1 MRVVEDAVNRRNP
14 GIKGRRKGERMDN
27 LEVLFLGSG
36 SPWVLVASRTLAD
49 AGLQVEMASKDDDF
63 LSTLESRKPGLLLV
77 DADSSA
83 GEGFDACKAA
93 RQSPAGENI
102 PVLLVTEHQNTE
114 KAFAAGA
121 TDVVISPPD
130 PAILI
135 HRSQALLA
143 AGRAFQEVRKSRESL
158 EQLAY
163 FDRLTALPNRA
174 MFRELLAHELARG
187 QRSQA
192 PVAALLL
199 DIDRFKEINETRGYQ
214 LGDQLLE
221 MVAARLLQSLRK
233 TDYVARSADGNSA
246 PVARQGG
253 DEFALLLTDL
263 AHIDDAGRVAQRIL
277 QSLVQPFVLGGKEIF
292 VTASIGIAVA
302 PNDGSDVDSL
312 LQSAET
318 AMYCAKRQGGNNFQF
333 YAESMNEAMIKRLDL
348 EANLRRSVERDQL
361 VLFYQPLIDISKRQL
376 VGMEALL
383 RWMHHDLGMVSP
395 GEFIPVAEETGLIVP
410 IGRWVLRTASRQ
422 LHHWH
427 DEGFEWLRMAVNVA
441 NRQLRE
447 PGFVTDVQEIL
458 EETGLDPSRLELE
471 VTESSVMKNDSET
484 LEALQELRKLG
495 VRLAVD
501 DFGTGHSVLTYL
513 RDFPL
518 NTLKI
523 DRSFINGVATDGK
536 DAAITSAVIA
546 MAHRLDLRVVAE
558 GVETEDQLSFL
569 TRHDCDECQGFL
581 FSRPVPA
588 AEIAEILA
596 DEIRSRRSRQ
606 SGKSQLKAG

>member
-1 MRVVEDAVNRRNP
+1 
-14 GIKGRRKGERMDN
+14 
-27 LEVLFLGSG
+27 
-36 SPWVLVASRTLAD
+36 
-49 AGLQVEMASKDDDF
+49 
-63 LSTLESRKPGLLLV
+63 
-77 DADSSA
+77 
-83 GEGFDACKAA
+83 
-93 RQSPAGENI
+93 
-102 PVLLVTEHQNTE
+102 
-114 KAFAAGA
+114 
-121 TDVVISPPD
+121 
-130 PAILI
+130 
-135 HRSQALLA
+135 
-143 AGRAFQEVRKSRESL
+143 
-158 EQLAY
+158 
-163 FDRLTALPNRA
+163 
-174 MFRELLAHELARG
+174 MFRELLGHELARG
-187 QRSQA
+187 QRSQT

-199 DIDRFKEINETRGYQ
+199 DIDRFKEINETRGYK

-233 TDYVARSADGNSA
+233 TDYVARSAEDTGA
-246 PVARQGG
+246 QVARQGG

-263 AHIDDAGRVAQRIL
+263 AQLDDAGRVAQRIL
-277 QSLVQPFVLGGKEIF
+277 QSLVQPFVLGGEEIF
-292 VTASIGIAVA
+292 VTASIGIAIA

-333 YAESMNEAMIKRLDL
+333 YAESMNEAMVKRLEL

-361 VLFYQPLIDISKRQL
+361 VLFYQPLIDISNRQL

-395 GEFIPVAEETGLIVP
+395 AEFIPLAEETGLIVP
-410 IGRWVLRTASRQ
+410 IGRWVLHTASRQ
-422 LHHWH
+422 LHRWH
-427 DEGFEWLRMAVNVA
+427 VDGFEWLRMAVNIA

-447 PGFVTDVQEIL
+447 PDFVSDVQEIL
-458 EETGLDPSRLELE
+458 DETGLDPSRLELE
-471 VTESSVMKNDSET
+471 VTETSVMKNDQKT
-484 LEALQELRKLG
+484 LEALQELRKIG

-523 DRSFINGVATDGK
+523 DRSFINGVATEGK

-569 TRHDCDECQGFL
+569 TQHDCDECQGFL

-588 AEIAEILA
+588 SEIGEILA
-596 DEIRSRRSRQ
+596 DEIRSRRARQ

>member
-1 MRVVEDAVNRRNP
+1 MKVVEDVVENP
-14 GIKGRRKGERMDN
+14 HI
-27 LEVLFLGSG
+27 LFLTNG
-36 SPWVLVASRTLAD
+36 SPWVLVASRTLTD
-49 AGLQVEMASKDDDF
+49 AGLKVELVPEDDDL
-63 LSTLESRKPGLLLV
+63 LSTLESQIPDLLLV

-83 GEGFDACKAA
+83 NDGFDACKAV
-93 RQSPAGENI
+93 RQGSAGENTPI
-102 PVLLVTEHQNTE
+102 LLVTERRNTK

-135 HRSQALLA
+135 HRSRALLA
-143 AGRAFQEVRKSRESL
+143 AGRAFEEVRESRESL
-158 EQLAY
+158 EQLAH

-174 MFRELLAHELARG
+174 MFRELLGHELARS
-187 QRSQA
+187 QRSQT

-199 DIDRFKEINETRGYQ
+199 DIDRFKEINESRGYK

-221 MVAARLLQSLRK
+221 MVAARLLQGLRK
-233 TDYVARSADGNSA
+233 TDYVARSADGKSA

-253 DEFALLLTDL
+253 DEFALMLTDL
-263 AHIDDAGRVAQRIL
+263 AQLDDAGRVAQRLL
-277 QSLVQPFVLGGKEIF
+277 QSLVQPFVLGGEEIF
-292 VTASIGIAVA
+292 VTASIGIAIA
-302 PNDGSDVDSL
+302 PNDGSEVDSL

-318 AMYCAKRQGGNNFQF
+318 AMYCAKKEGGNNFQF
-333 YAESMNEAMIKRLDL
+333 YAESMNVAMLKRLDL

-361 VLFYQPLIDISKRQL
+361 VLFYQPLIDISTRQL

-383 RWMHHDLGMVSP
+383 RWMHHDLGLVAP
-395 GEFIPVAEETGLIVP
+395 GEFIPLAEETGLIVP
-410 IGRWVLRTASRQ
+410 IGRWVLRTASQQ
-422 LHHWH
+422 LHRWH
-427 DEGFEWLRMAVNVA
+427 AEGFEWLRMAVNVA

-447 PGFVTDVQEIL
+447 PDFVSDVQEIIL
-458 EETGLDPSRLELE
+458 ETGVEPSHLELE
-471 VTESSVMKNDSET
+471 VTESSVMKNDRKT
-484 LEALQELRKLG
+484 LEVLQELRKIG

-523 DRSFINGVATDGK
+523 DRSFINGVATEGK

-588 AEIAEILA
+588 SEIGEILA
-596 DEIRSRRSRQ
+596 DEIRLRRAKQ

>member
-1 MRVVEDAVNRRNP
+1 MVEDAVESP
-14 GIKGRRKGERMDN
+14 QI
-27 LEVLFLGSG
+27 LFLTNG
-36 SPWVLVASRTLAD
+36 SPWVLVASRTLID
-49 AGLQVEMASKDDDF
+49 AGLKVELVSEDDDF
-63 LSTLESRKPGLLLV
+63 LSALESQKPDLLLV

-83 GEGFDACKAA
+83 NDGFDACKAV
-93 RQSPAGENI
+93 RQSSAGQST
-102 PVLLVTEHQNTE
+102 PTLLVTERRNTK

-130 PAILI
+130 PTILI
-135 HRSQALLA
+135 HRAQALLA
-143 AGRAFQEVRKSRESL
+143 AGRALREVRESRESL
-158 EQLAY
+158 EQLAH
-163 FDRLTALPNRA
+163 FDGLTALPNRV
-174 MFRELLAHELARG
+174 MFRELLGHELARG
-187 QRSQA
+187 QRSDA
-192 PVAALLL
+192 PLAVLLL
-199 DIDRFKEINETRGYQ
+199 DIDRFKEINETRGYKV
-214 LGDQLLE
+214 GDQLLE
-221 MVAARLLQSLRK
+221 MAAARLLQSLRK
-233 TDYVARSADGNSA
+233 SDYVSCGADSDRA

-253 DEFALLLTDL
+253 DEFALMLTDL
-263 AHIDDAGRVAQRIL
+263 AQLDDAGRVAQRL
-277 QSLVQPFVLGGKEIF
+277 LHCLVQPFVLGGEEIF
-292 VTASIGIAVA
+292 VTASIGIAVF
-302 PNDGSDVDSL
+302 PSDGADVDSL

-318 AMYCAKRQGGNNFQF
+318 AMYSAKRQGGNTFQF
-333 YAESMNEAMIKRLDL
+333 YTESMNVAMLKRLDL
-348 EANLRRSVERDQL
+348 ESNLRRAVERDQL
-361 VLFYQPLIDISKRQL
+361 VLFYQPLIDISNRQL

-422 LHHWH
+422 LKHWH
-427 DEGFEWLRMAVNVA
+427 GEGFNWLRMAVNIA

-447 PGFVTDVQEIL
+447 PGFVGEVQQVL
-458 EETGLDPSRLELE
+458 WETGLEPNLLELE
-471 VTESSVMKNDSET
+471 VTESSVMKNDRKT
-484 LEALQELRKLG
+484 LEALQALQDLG
-495 VRLAVD
+495 VRVAVD
-501 DFGTGHSVLTYL
+501 DFGTGHSILTYL

-523 DRSFINGVATDGK
+523 DRSFINGVGSEGK

-588 AEIAEILA
+588 NEIAEILA
-596 DEIRSRRSRQ
+596 NEIRARRALK

>member
-1 MRVVEDAVNRRNP
+1 MSVPEETMENP
-14 GIKGRRKGERMDN
+14 HI
-27 LEVLFLGSG
+27 LFLTSG
-36 SPWVLVASRTLAD
+36 SPWVLAATRTLSD
-49 AGLQVEMASKDDDF
+49 AGLKVEVLANDAD
-63 LSTLESRKPGLLLV
+63 LVSTLESLRPDLLLI
-77 DADSSA
+77 DADSSD

-93 RQSPAGENI
+93 RRSSAGENTPI
-102 PVLLVTEHQNTE
+102 LLVTEQGNTE
-114 KAFAAGA
+114 RAYSAGA

-135 HRSQALLA
+135 HRSRALLA
-143 AGRAFQEVRKSRESL
+143 AARAFQEVRKSRESL

-174 MFRELLAHELARG
+174 MFRELLGHELARG
-187 QRSQA
+187 QRSQT

-199 DIDRFKEINETRGYQ
+199 DIDRFKEINETRGYK

-233 TDYVARSADGNSA
+233 TDYVARSAEDTGA
-246 PVARQGG
+246 QVARQGG

-263 AHIDDAGRVAQRIL
+263 AQLDDAGRVAQRIL
-277 QSLVQPFVLGGKEIF
+277 QSLVQPFVLGGEEIF
-292 VTASIGIAVA
+292 VTASIGIAIA

-333 YAESMNEAMIKRLDL
+333 YAESMNEAMVKRLEL
-348 EANLRRSVERDQL
+348 ESNLRRSVERDQL
-361 VLFYQPLIDISKRQL
+361 VLFYQPLIDISNRQL

-395 GEFIPVAEETGLIVP
+395 AEFIPLAEETGLIVP

-422 LHHWH
+422 LHRWH
-427 DEGFEWLRMAVNVA
+427 VDGFEWLRMAVNIA

-447 PGFVTDVQEIL
+447 PDFVSDVQEIL
-458 EETGLDPSRLELE
+458 DETGLDPSRLELE
-471 VTESSVMKNDSET
+471 VTETSVMKNDQKT
-484 LEALQELRKLG
+484 LEALQELRKIG

-523 DRSFINGVATDGK
+523 DRSFINGVATEGK

-569 TRHDCDECQGFL
+569 TQHDCDECQGFL

-588 AEIAEILA
+588 SEIGEILA
-596 DEIRSRRSRQ
+596 DEIRSRRARQ

>member
-1 MRVVEDAVNRRNP
+1 MENP
-14 GIKGRRKGERMDN
+14 HI
-27 LEVLFLGSG
+27 LFLTSG
-36 SPWVLVASRTLAD
+36 SPWVLVATQTLSD
-49 AGLQVEMASKDDDF
+49 AGLKVEVLAKDAD
-63 LSTLESRKPGLLLV
+63 LVSTLESLEPDLLLI
-77 DADSSA
+77 DADSA
-83 GEGFDACKAA
+83 DGEGFDACKTA
-93 RQSPAGENI
+93 RRSSAGESTPI
-102 PVLLVTEHQNTE
+102 LLVTEHGGTE
-114 KAFAAGA
+114 EAYSAGA

-135 HRSQALLA
+135 HRSRALLA
-143 AGRAFQEVRKSRESL
+143 AARAFQEVRKSRESL

-174 MFRELLAHELARG
+174 MFRELLGHELARG
-187 QRSQA
+187 QRSQT

-199 DIDRFKEINETRGYQ
+199 DIDRFKEINETRGYK

-233 TDYVARSADGNSA
+233 TDYVARSAEDTGA
-246 PVARQGG
+246 QVARQGG

-263 AHIDDAGRVAQRIL
+263 AQLDDAGRVAQRIL
-277 QSLVQPFVLGGKEIF
+277 QSLVQPFVLGGEEIF
-292 VTASIGIAVA
+292 VTASIGIAIA

-333 YAESMNEAMIKRLDL
+333 YAESMNEAMVKRLEL

-361 VLFYQPLIDISKRQL
+361 VLFYQPLIDISNRQL

-395 GEFIPVAEETGLIVP
+395 AEFIPLAEETGLIVP
-410 IGRWVLRTASRQ
+410 IGRWVLHTASRQ
-422 LHHWH
+422 LHRWH
-427 DEGFEWLRMAVNVA
+427 VDGFEWLRMAVNIA

-447 PGFVTDVQEIL
+447 PDFVSDVQEIL
-458 EETGLDPSRLELE
+458 DETGLDPSRLELE
-471 VTESSVMKNDSET
+471 VTETSVMKNDQKT
-484 LEALQELRKLG
+484 LEALQELRKIG

-523 DRSFINGVATDGK
+523 DRSFINGVATEGK

-569 TRHDCDECQGFL
+569 TQHDCDECQGFL

-588 AEIAEILA
+588 SEIGEILA
-596 DEIRSRRSRQ
+596 DEIRSRRARQ

>member
-1 MRVVEDAVNRRNP
+1 MSMVEDAVESP
-14 GIKGRRKGERMDN
+14 QI
-27 LEVLFLGSG
+27 LFLTNG
-36 SPWVLVASRTLAD
+36 SPWVLVASRTLTD
-49 AGLQVEMASKDDDF
+49 AGLKVELVSEDDDF
-63 LSTLESRKPGLLLV
+63 LSALESREPGLLLI
-77 DADSSA
+77 DADPSA
-83 GEGFDACKAA
+83 GEGFEACKAA
-93 RQSPAGENI
+93 RRSAAGENI
-102 PVLLVTEHQNTE
+102 PILLVTEQRSTD
-114 KAFAAGA
+114 KAYSAGA

-135 HRSQALLA
+135 HRSRALLA

-158 EQLAY
+158 EQLAH
-163 FDRLTALPNRA
+163 FDGLTALPNRA
-174 MFRELLAHELARG
+174 MFRELLGHELARG
-187 QRSQA
+187 QRSQT

-199 DIDRFKEINETRGYQ
+199 DIDRFKEINETRGYK

-253 DEFALLLTDL
+253 DEFALMLTDL
-263 AHIDDAGRVAQRIL
+263 AQLDDAGRVAQRIL
-277 QSLVQPFVLGGKEIF
+277 QSLTQPFVLGGEEIF
-292 VTASIGIAVA
+292 ATASIGIAVA
-302 PNDGSDVDSL
+302 PSDGSDVDSL

-333 YAESMNEAMIKRLDL
+333 YAESMNEAMLKRLDL

-361 VLFYQPLIDISKRQL
+361 VLFYQPLIDISNRQL

-395 GEFIPVAEETGLIVP
+395 AEFIPVAEETGLIVP
-410 IGRWVLRTASRQ
+410 IGRWVLRTASQQ
-422 LHHWH
+422 LHRWH
-427 DEGFEWLRMAVNVA
+427 LEGFDWLRMAVNIA
-441 NRQLRE
+441 SRQLRE
-447 PGFVTDVQEIL
+447 PGFVNDVKEIIT
-458 EETGLDPSRLELE
+458 ETGVEPSRLELE
-471 VTESSVMKNDSET
+471 VTESSVMKNDRKT
-484 LEALQELRKLG
+484 LEALQELRKIG

-523 DRSFINGVATDGK
+523 DRSFINGVANEGK

-588 AEIAEILA
+588 CEIAEILA
-596 DEIRSRRSRQ
+596 DDIRARRALK